1 MCASEA
7 NEGGRGACR
16 RRRRLATDNGRC
28 AEAKE
33 AQIEDKLAKERAR
46 DKAVSGI
53 KHKQEARKA
62 AKVGKKQQLKQT
74 LKANLKEA
82 GRSKNKA
89 RKSGKS
95 KAEEAGGDA
104 QEGEGAAHDK
114 KRRRVSWGQDQE
126 RERCGVSAGG
136 AGDGFA
142 AKRASTS
149 ISTTNRTK
157 YVNSIRNR
165 ALFHLH
171 PSTLCANQF
180 LS

>member
-1 MCASEA
+1 MQALAHCEETRRCERGPLALGWRERTTLGGSNRLCASEA

-46 DKAVSGI
+46 DEAVSGI

-82 GRSKNKA
+82 GRGKNKA

-126 RERCGVSAGG
+126 REFFS
-136 AGDGFA
+136 
-142 AKRASTS
+142 
-149 ISTTNRTK
+149 
-157 YVNSIRNR
+157 
-165 ALFHLH
+165 
-171 PSTLCANQF
+171 
-180 LS
+180 